1 MGGTTTPS
9 ESQTNGKLKYE
20 LVEGCTTATH
30 VYATYPLK
38 FLHPRRTIH
47 QSFDT
52 YITVQRYTP
61 SLLLCVLAVVLGTQA
76 TTKVF
81 KSDDEG
87 QFVSQTFLLKVAPN
101 ATLAFLPDPVT
112 CFERAKYRQTQ
123 VFHLEEN
130 SNLVFVDWLTSGRK
144 RNYLAT
150 GSIRDNRTETL
161 EHWDFCEYDTTSEVF
176 VGGVRLVT
184 DRVRL
189 AESDDPRTQGAAMS
203 DYEEEDEKWVQWF
216 CSLSGNEPFCEVAQ
230 SYIEDSFNLYGLRA
244 MVPNYQDALN
254 IILDLT
260 DIPYDDD
267 VPAYAAELYG
277 LIHARYIIT
286 AHGLDAM
293 VWGRVERGRVSSAD
307 TVVMSLDE
315 EVSGGRLWYVPE
327 SAVRRPACC
336 AVDGAYFGTTFPH
349 LFFLT
354 YRELEPAPST
364 LLYVPR
370 VFGYKIHNKSENR
383 RRLAI
388 LAKEDEDEE
397 KTQQQRRTLTG
408 ARRKGVADSTADGS
422 SSRVKKRT
430 KQEV

>member
-61 SLLLCVLAVVLGTQA
+61 SLLLCYILGYGGGLVGGDSVVVECELGPDTSVVLGTQA

-101 ATLAFLPDPVT
+101 ATLAILPDPVT

-176 VGGVRLVT
+176 VDGVRLVT

-189 AESDDPRTQGAAMS
+189 AD
-203 DYEEEDEKWVQWF
+203 EEDV
-216 CSLSGNEPFCEVAQ
+216 SLRQRMHSMHV
-230 SYIEDSFNLYGLRA
+230 LGL
-244 MVPNYQDALN
+244 MVIVGSKLKVIMDQLLELSTRKKLHNAR
-254 IILDLT
+254 
-260 DIPYDDD
+260 DITPQ
-267 VPAYAAELYG
+267 
-277 LIHARYIIT
+277 
-286 AHGLDAM
+286 
-293 VWGRVERGRVSSAD
+293 
-307 TVVMSLDE
+307 
-315 EVSGGRLWYVPE
+315 GRL
-327 SAVRRPACC
+327 AA
-336 AVDGAYFGTTFPH
+336 ANTFPGVIASASS
-349 LFFLT
+349 LGSNSVIVRFCGQDVEASMT
-354 YRELEPAPST
+354 YVKTMLEPLREIMGFTP
-364 LLYVPR
+364 YQ
-370 VFGYKIHNKSENR
+370 ENR
-383 RRLAI
+383 
-388 LAKEDEDEE
+388 
-397 KTQQQRRTLTG
+397 
-408 ARRKGVADSTADGS
+408 
-422 SSRVKKRT
+422 
-430 KQEV
+430 